1 MVNELRVAEHYSSK
15 NLLNFIKKGLIKEG
29 VDLDWVSSEDL
40 NAVDEF
46 HIGGI
51 TGTRFVSDKLD
62 LSNASKVLD
71 IGCGLGGPARFIA
84 ETYKSSVTGI
94 DLTPSYIETGV
105 ALNELVGLTDKVS
118 LLTASALDIP
128 FCDNY
133 FDAAYM
139 IHVGMNV
146 ADKRQ
151 LMSEAFRVTK
161 SNGFFVI
168 YDVMKLEDVDI
179 EYPLPWADKKT
190 ESAVESFSNYESEL
204 VNAGFHIFEKEIKTK
219 FAITFFQN
227 MITNTKKNG
236 PAPLGLHLLMGDNT
250 SEKISNLF
258 RQIYEKILAPVVIIA
273 KK

>member
-62 LSNASKVLD
+62 LSNTSKVLD

-146 ADKRQ
+146 ANKRQ

-161 SNGFFVI
+161 SNGFFAI

-179 EYPLPWADKKT
+179 DYPLPWADKKT

-204 VNAGFHIFEKEIKTK
+204 VNAGFHIVEKEIKTK